1 MAKSTGGVGPLD
13 HYEISN
19 VYFEDP
25 PEKDWKNKWK
35 ELKQWLVDYK
45 IEKTG
50 QNNYQR
56 DALGRYCIAL
66 SVDDIF
72 DKMTEIENM

>member
-1 MAKSTGGVGPLD
+1 MTKSTGGVGPLD

-19 VYFEDP
+19 VYCEDP

-45 IEKTG
+45 IEKFG
-50 QNNYQR
+50 QDNYQR

>member
-1 MAKSTGGVGPLD
+1 MAKSTGGIGSLD

-35 ELKQWLVDYK
+35 KLKQWLVDYK
-45 IEKTG
+45 IEKSD
-50 QNNYQR
+50 QDNYQR